1 MRLALFLGWCLLIA
15 TFPARA
21 ESLTPITALDVPRY
35 MGVWY
40 EVAKFP
46 NWFQRKCVSD
56 TQAEYRLLDNG
67 RIQVTNRCRKSNAE
81 WMQAEGEA
89 RQIGPSNSAQL
100 QVRFAPSWLAAL
112 PFVWGNYWVIDLDTG
127 YELVAVSEPG
137 KEYLWILARQP
148 QVSADAYDAL
158 LQRLAAQGLDVARLE
173 RTPHSPS
180 IR

>member
-1 MRLALFLGWCLLIA
+1 MRLAFFLCWCLLIA
-15 TFPARA
+15 SNTVRA
-21 ESLTPITALDVPRY
+21 QALKPIAALDVPRY
-35 MGVWY
+35 MGMWY

-46 NWFQRKCVSD
+46 NWFQRKCASD
-56 TQAEYRLLDNG
+56 TQAKYRLLDNG

-89 RQIGPSNSAQL
+89 RQIGGTNSAQL

-112 PFVWGNYWVIDLDTG
+112 PFVWGNYWVIDLDPG

-148 QVSADAYDAL
+148 QVPAEAYNAL
-158 LQRLAAQGLDVARLE
+158 LRRLTEQGLDVGRLE
-173 RTPHSPS
+173 RTPHPD
-180 IR
+180 